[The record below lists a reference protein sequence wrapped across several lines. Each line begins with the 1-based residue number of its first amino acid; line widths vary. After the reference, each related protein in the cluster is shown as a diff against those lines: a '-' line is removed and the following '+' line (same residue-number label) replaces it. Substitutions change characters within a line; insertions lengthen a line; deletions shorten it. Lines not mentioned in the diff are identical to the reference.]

1 MTDDTT
7 ETAES
12 LLRQIRNLL
21 VPISDFY
28 QEGYDQRQAERLKA
42 RKKNVKDLLSTPT
55 RRKAWDLADG
65 TRTQR
70 EVSKQSK
77 LDEGTTSKLF
87 KSLRELGAIDGTNP
101 KRTLEVD

>member
-1 MTDDTT
+1 LTDDTH

-28 QEGYDQRQAERLKA
+28 QEGYEQRQGERLKA
-42 RKKNVKDLLSTPT
+42 RKKSVQDLLSTPT

-65 TRTQR
+65 TRRQR